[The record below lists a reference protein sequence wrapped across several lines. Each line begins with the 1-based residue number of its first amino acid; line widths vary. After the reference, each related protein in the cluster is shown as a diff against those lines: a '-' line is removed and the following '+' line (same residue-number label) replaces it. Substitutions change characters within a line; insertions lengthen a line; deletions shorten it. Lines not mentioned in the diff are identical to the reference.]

1 MLQCK
6 DVIEETSNYID
17 GDLPFFKRVG
27 LFLHVAICRC
37 CRNYVDQ
44 IRQTILT
51 VAVTKPK
58 ELDDTDTQ
66 ALAKKLHAA
75 SEKTQ
80 PGKR

>member
-37 CRNYVDQ
+37 CRNYIDQ
-44 IRQTILT
+44 IRQTIHTL
-51 VAVTKPK
+51 AVTKPT
-58 ELDDTDTQ
+58 ELDDTDKQ
-66 ALAKKLHAA
+66 ALAQKLHKAC
-75 SEKTQ
+75 EKKNA
-80 PGKR
+80 GNH